1 MCLLVDRRLVVSV
14 NSKGNVQEGG
24 EERHGKSGLLDFLF
38 LECGNMNAHMQTG
51 FVCTVVCVCAP
62 VFLSSW
68 APSGLYLGFTV
79 TDRIILRLILI
90 MVSRGSS

>member
-1 MCLLVDRRLVVSV
+1 MKDGVELKELGREKREKNGHLIKLITGLCMSLL
-14 NSKGNVQEGG
+14 
-24 EERHGKSGLLDFLF
+24 
-38 LECGNMNAHMQTG
+38 A
-51 FVCTVVCVCAP
+51 CVCAP